1 MIYGVV
7 NLRRG
12 ATLPLVVGN
21 TNKQQQ
27 VVDTVIDTG
36 FSGFLSLPS
45 SIAISW
51 CSLTNPLHADRTELI
66 ILKSLHQRVN
76 GNVRQN

>member
-7 NLRRG
+7 NLRRE

-27 VVDTVIDTG
+27 VV
-36 FSGFLSLPS
+36 
-45 SIAISW
+45 
-51 CSLTNPLHADRTELI
+51 
-66 ILKSLHQRVN
+66 Q
-76 GNVRQN
+76 